1 MKNDWK
7 KKYLYYGATL
17 LAVCFIAMVFW
28 HLLQHL
34 SWLKNFSKTLLSGL
48 SSVLIGMFIAYLLNP
63 ILVCLENKV
72 FVPLATVLV
81 RNNKRLKNKDKFI
94 FKFGR
99 TLSIILTLVIFV
111 GIIWEFLWLIVPQ
124 IYKSILSISN
134 DIPTYVTNVQ
144 QWVMNLWANNQE
156 QAAWLTNML
165 DQVTDT
171 VTNFLNNDLIPKLG
185 DLIVNISTGVIG
197 GVKFIFNFVVGIMV
211 SVYIMA
217 GKEKFGAQLKKM
229 LYAFFSRRHA
239 NQILV
244 GVRETDRIFGGFIN
258 GKIIDSIIIGF
269 LCYFAM
275 LILQLPYAVLISV
288 IIGVTNVIPF
298 FGPFIGAIPCAII
311 VFFVSPMQCVA
322 FVILIFVIQQLDGN
336 IIGPLIL
343 GDSIGISGFWIIV
356 SISVG
361 ASMFGVAGMIF
372 GVPICACLYNLVRY
386 ICNHLLRKK
395 DLPTDSIEYMN
406 MDRIDRAH
414 HIVEKEEKLLAE
426 AAMEEE
432 MEEEAAKKDEQQDED
447 AFEDDESGELKR

>member
-7 KKYLYYGATL
+7 KKYLYYGVTL
-17 LAVCFIAMVFW
+17 LAVSFIAMIFW
-28 HLLQHL
+28 HLLLHL
-34 SWLKNFSKTLLSGL
+34 GWLKEFLGTLLGGL

-72 FVPLATVLV
+72 FVPLATALV
-81 RNNKRLKNKDKFI
+81 RNHKRLKNKDRFI

-99 TLSIILTLVIFV
+99 TMSIIFTLLIFV
-111 GIIWEFLWLIVPQ
+111 GIIWEFLWLVVPQ

-134 DIPTYVTNVQ
+134 DIPGYVTDVQ
-144 QWVMNLWANNQE
+144 SWVMNLWANNQE

-185 DLIVNISTGVIG
+185 DLIVNISSGVIG
-197 GVKFIFNFVVGIMV
+197 GVKFIFNFVIGIMV

-229 LYAFFSRRHA
+229 LYACFSRSHA
-239 NQILV
+239 NKILA

-269 LCYFAM
+269 LCYAAM
-275 LILQLPYAVLISV
+275 LILKLPYAILISV
-288 IIGVTNVIPF
+288 IIGVTNFIPF

-311 VFFVSPMQCVA
+311 VFFVNPMQCVA
-322 FVILIFVIQQLDGN
+322 FVILILVIQQLDGN
-336 IIGPLIL
+336 IVGPLIL

-386 ICNHLLRKK
+386 ICNYLLRKK
-395 DLPTDSIEYMN
+395 NLPTDSREYLN
-406 MDRIDRAH
+406 MERIDRAH
-414 HIVEKEEKLLAE
+414 HIVEKEEKMLVE

-432 MEEEAAKKDEQQDED
+432 LAEEEAAEGAQSEME
-447 AFEDDESGELKR
+447 FEDDESGELKP

>member
-17 LAVCFIAMVFW
+17 LVVCFIVMVFW

-34 SWLKNFSKTLLSGL
+34 SWLKEFSGTLIGGL
-48 SSVLIGMFIAYLLNP
+48 SSVIIGMFIAYLLNP
-63 ILVCLENKV
+63 ILVCFEKKV
-72 FVPLATVLV
+72 FVPLATLLV
-81 RNNKRLKNKDKFI
+81 RNNKHVKNKDKFI

-99 TLSIILTLVIFV
+99 TMSVIFTLIIFV
-111 GIIWEFLWLIVPQ
+111 GVIWEFLWLVVPQ

-134 DIPTYVTNVQ
+134 DIPTYVTDVQ
-144 QWVMNLWANNQE
+144 EWVMNLWSNNQE
-156 QAAWLTNML
+156 QATWLTSML

-171 VTNFLNNDLIPKLG
+171 ITNFLNNDLIPKLG

-197 GVKFIFNFVVGIMV
+197 GVKFVFNFVVGIMV

-229 LYAFFSRRHA
+229 LYAFFSRSHA
-239 NQILV
+239 NKILA

-269 LCYFAM
+269 LCYVAM
-275 LILQLPYAVLISV
+275 LVLKLPYAVLISV

-298 FGPFIGAIPCAII
+298 FGPFIGAIPCAVI
-311 VFFVSPMQCVA
+311 VFFVNPMQCVA
-322 FVILIFVIQQLDGN
+322 FIILIFVIQQLDGN

-361 ASMFGVAGMIF
+361 ASLFGVAGMIF
-372 GVPICACLYNLVRY
+372 GVPICACLYNLIRY
-386 ICNHLLRKK
+386 ICNNMLRRKN
-395 DLPTDSIEYMN
+395 LPVDSREYLN
-406 MDRIDRAH
+406 MERIDRAH

-426 AAMEEE
+426 AAMDSD
-432 MEEEAAKKDEQQDED
+432 MENGESQLED
-447 AFEDDESGELKR
+447 VLEDDESGELKS